1 MEMDKMDAI
10 LLGQVILIVL
20 FVILI
25 YYSSQTLNWVRF
37 V

>member
-10 LLGQVILIVL
+10 ILGQIILIVL
-20 FVILI
+20 FIILI

>member
-25 YYSSQTLNWVRF
+25 YYSSQTLNWIRF